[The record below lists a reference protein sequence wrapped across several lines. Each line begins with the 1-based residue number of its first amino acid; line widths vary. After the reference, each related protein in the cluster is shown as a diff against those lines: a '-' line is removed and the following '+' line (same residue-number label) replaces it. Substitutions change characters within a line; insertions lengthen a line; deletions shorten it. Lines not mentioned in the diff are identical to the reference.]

1 MTCRNC
7 TLMNWNGCGPK
18 ISIQNANKDAERQEL
33 STTASG
39 KGSLVVDYKIKHVFD
54 IQLHKSS
61 LRSKTSHFKRVH
73 IW

>member
-1 MTCRNC
+1 MGVVQK
-7 TLMNWNGCGPK
+7 LV
-18 ISIQNANKDAERQEL
+18 SQNANKDAERQKL

-39 KGSLVVDYKIKHVFD
+39 KGSLILDYKSKHVFD

-61 LRSKTSHFKRVH
+61 LMSKTSHFKRIH